1 MDKQKETAFKKEK
14 TLDERDR
21 VWYNKHP
28 LNATVAQQVE
38 QLTRNEQVV
47 RSNRIGSSS
56 GKLPLPR
63 CAPHVCGVR
72 FVLPPR
78 LWREW
83 PPAVM
88 ETSFAYN
95 GDLPV

>member
-1 MDKQKETAFKKEK
+1 MDKQKETAFKKKK
-14 TLDERDR
+14 TLDERDGI
-21 VWYNKHP
+21 WYNKHP

-72 FVLPPR
+72 FVLPPL